1 MKHLIEIGFLAAAI
15 VIFSGCQQLEK
26 LSDIVHE
33 PVVTSRTNTVNTPVG
48 PIEMVTTQT
57 NWVVRRN
64 AETVAGLPQELGF
77 PLGSLITFVLTSA
90 LAVTAAIRGRHY
102 KLATISALDAG
113 NQFKEELKKN
123 NIDVSPII
131 KGIVKDQKVKGT
143 FGMIRKLLDL
153 I

>member
-15 VIFSGCQQLEK
+15 VVFSGCQQLEK

-48 PIEMVTTQT
+48 PIEMVTNQT
-57 NWVVRRN
+57 NWVVRRK